1 MRFSLG
7 RPREEASDK
16 KGECPY
22 CAAADRQA
30 PSPAVSTSNEG
41 TQAVHARPNQR
52 QYHPLKENR
61 DVPQWKLR
69 PHGRD
74 TGGDPPLLRSCGDPW
89 MARQLCRRDP
99 RSLARGCQGENS
111 VKIIPIKVSAWIR
124 SAWRELG
131 TPARVLAGVERIRE
145 RIVEHSEASELFRS
159 QLALRRPTSTT
170 RMTPKRVR
178 QFCR

>member
-1 MRFSLG
+1 CPR
-7 RPREEASDK
+7 RPCPRPTRALKQCMPTQLEAI
-16 KGECPY
+16 P
-22 CAAADRQA
+22 
-30 PSPAVSTSNEG
+30 PS
-41 TQAVHARPNQR
+41 QR
-52 QYHPLKENR
+52 NR

-74 TGGDPPLLRSCGDPW
+74 TGEDPPLLRSCGDPW

-178 QFCR
+178 LFYRRILTGTET